1 MDQQTLPPPPSR
13 GAALAA
19 LGPAGRALA
28 LADFLPVTST
38 VHYAFVLTAGPGPG
52 PARMRWRA

>member
-1 MDQQTLPPPPSR
+1 MDRRHFLHLLQG

-19 LGPAGRALA
+19 LGPDGRALA